1 MGCSGS
7 HLPRLLSQVA
17 QLVVTGGNG
26 VARRSVAAVVL
37 GGSVGQPVLLVIAKV
52 LLLTH
57 RVIAD
62 STDILYVVITILL
75 LAHFKDFN

>member
-26 VARRSVAAVVL
+26 VARCSVAAVVL
-37 GGSVGQPVLLVIAKV
+37 GSGIGQPVLLVV
-52 LLLTH
+52 TE
-57 RVIAD
+57 
-62 STDILYVVITILL
+62 ILL
-75 LAHFKDFN
+75 LAEGVV